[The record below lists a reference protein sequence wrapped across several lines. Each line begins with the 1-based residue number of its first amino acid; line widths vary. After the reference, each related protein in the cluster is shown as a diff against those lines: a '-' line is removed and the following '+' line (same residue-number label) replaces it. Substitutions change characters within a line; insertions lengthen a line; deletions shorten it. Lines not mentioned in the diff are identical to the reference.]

1 MLQYT
6 AGSIA
11 KGVGECA
18 CRDEQ
23 REDGGEESLD
33 RRDCAFRRAGQPG
46 LASASG
52 RRPEPWLAGRRKAG
66 GGPSSACPRLRLL
79 ALSIGLAFDDEL
91 VGGVLEPVDGALG
104 A

>member
-1 MLQYT
+1 MLQYS
-6 AGSIA
+6 AGSMA
-11 KGVGECA
+11 KGVGKCA
-18 CRDEQ
+18 YRDGQWEE
-23 REDGGEESLD
+23 RGEESVD
-33 RRDCAFRRAGQPG
+33 RRDCALRRAGQPG

-52 RRPEPWLAGRRKAG
+52 RRPGPWRAGRRKAG
-66 GGPSSACPRLRLL
+66 DGPSSACPRLRLL